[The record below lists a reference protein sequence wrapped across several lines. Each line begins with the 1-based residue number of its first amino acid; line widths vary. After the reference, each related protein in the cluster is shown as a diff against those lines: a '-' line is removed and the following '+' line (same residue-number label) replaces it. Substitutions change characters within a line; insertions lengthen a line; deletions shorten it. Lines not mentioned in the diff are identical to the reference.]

1 MARTA
6 IVAELETIR
15 RNAGGVLR
23 PEDVV
28 SFAADPDTEL
38 HSRFEW
44 DDTEAAQQYRL
55 WQARQLIRVTVT
67 VLPPIP
73 QLSVSTSSMMTI
85 VVSGFLLSSTRKSSV
100 TPAIRAAFFSGV
112 SPSGVTLMFT
122 KGMIAPTFVIML

>member
-67 VLPPIP
+67 VLPPRP
-73 QLSVSTSSMMTI
+73 CFSRVTRATPSPTGTALASALPTQVATGWRQAGHMRPVSVE
-85 VVSGFLLSSTRKSSV
+85 
-100 TPAIRAAFFSGV
+100 
-112 SPSGVTLMFT
+112 
-122 KGMIAPTFVIML
+122 